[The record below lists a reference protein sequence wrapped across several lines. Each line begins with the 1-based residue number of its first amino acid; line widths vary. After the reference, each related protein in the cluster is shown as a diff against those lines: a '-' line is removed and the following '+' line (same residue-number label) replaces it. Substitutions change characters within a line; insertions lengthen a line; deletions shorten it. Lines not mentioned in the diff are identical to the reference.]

1 MPGAEQG
8 LFWDPQEEQG
18 HLPPE
23 VHHLTPPRRMAVI
36 SGVVS
41 RGGHL
46 EMRDAGG
53 RGKLRK
59 AAAGGWGRRALQF
72 T

>member
-23 VHHLTPPRRMAVI
+23 VYHLMPPRRMAVVL
-36 SGVVS
+36 GVVS
-41 RGGHL
+41 WGGHL
-46 EMRDAGG
+46 EMMDAGG
-53 RGKLRK
+53 ERK
-59 AAAGGWGRRALQF
+59 AAAGVWGRRALQF